1 MTKINDA
8 EKKTSTTF
16 LELHKNN
23 TRLSLRG
30 LGDIEIK
37 YISFGDTKN
46 FLKILSNE
54 KLTDKQFVQRILHNQ
69 LLKPKL
75 TLKKFEQIS
84 TPDLL
89 VIASAFVRNEKHTF
103 QYLKK
108 TGNFF
113 YDFRFA
119 IKTYEKNKLKQFAI
133 SFKPL
138 ITDIQKTLMSF
149 SRDYSGVIRQAI
161 DTSSYI
167 KESLKGIS
175 EVVRQAQQ
183 AQLQFIQPLRQVTEQ
198 YRLMADVIT
207 NSLKPQI
214 DFWNKWAEQNKSV
227 FESVGKFW
235 EDFQKKYNIAEQKA
249 VGVLQKYKWF
259 ISPSL
264 PTTFVFRVMELDK
277 RKGRQDKVVNKFFID
292 YFSGNQW
299 KNLEAM
305 VSGWENKKLLEKRIK
320 ILKDCIFILKSSS
333 NKKVNPVT
341 AILPTLI
348 SQIDGLLSDYLNSNG
363 IPWQSSY
370 EDFIQGGIIRKVGRK
385 SQFQTNRSKTM
396 TTRLDDLADDIFLNI
411 LFQKSQKGQPLKTP
425 FNFNRHK
432 IIHGENTNY
441 GRRDYL
447 IRAFLIIDFLAHLK

>member
-46 FLKILSNE
+46 FLKILSNK
-54 KLTDKQFVQRILHNQ
+54 KLTDKQFVQRILRNQ

-84 TPDLL
+84 TPDLFA
-89 VIASAFVRNEKHTF
+89 ITSAFVRNEKHTF
-103 QYLKK
+103 QYLKE

-119 IKTYEKNKLKQFAI
+119 IKTYEEIKLKQFTV

-138 ITDIQKTLMSF
+138 ITDIQKTFMSF
-149 SRDYSGVIRQAI
+149 SRDYSNVIRQAI

-175 EVVRQAQQ
+175 EVAKQAQQ

-198 YRLMADVIT
+198 YRLMADAIT

-227 FESVGKFW
+227 FESIGKFW
-235 EDFQKKYNIAEQKA
+235 KDFQEKYNIAEQKA
-249 VGVLQKYKWF
+249 VSVLQRYKWF

-264 PTTFVFRVMELDK
+264 PPTFVFEVMELDK
-277 RKGRQDKVVNKFFID
+277 RKGRQDKAVNKFFID

-305 VSGWENKKLLEKRIK
+305 VSGWENKTLLEKRIK
-320 ILKDCIFILKSSS
+320 ILKDCIFILKTSS

-348 SQIDGLLSDYLNSNG
+348 SQIDGLLSDYLNSKG
-363 IPWQSSY
+363 ILWQSSY

-411 LFQKSQKGQPLKTP
+411 LFQKSQKGQPLETP

-432 IIHGENTNY
+432 IIHGENTSY

-447 IRAFLIIDFLAHLK
+447 IRAFLILDFLAHLK